1 MCGGQRTTRDSFH
14 PAYGSWDRT
23 QIIRLGSR
31 LLYLL
36 NHLAGPRNVFC
47 LAELL
52 NKPKSIIKTIFQ
64 ITNTSTMQVYRYTFI
79 CNYIFSTFFYFLN
92 DSRLTSSLR
101 PSGNKK
107 MDSLKAP
114 LPWII
119 YIQIYQGIY
128 LSLFFSC
135 KFHYQKTI
143 GNVDEAM
150 WSQQEFGASPKPLPK
165 SHTPESPL
173 LS

>member
-1 MCGGQRTTRDSFH
+1 MCGGQRTTCDFFH

-31 LLYLL
+31 LFYLL
-36 NHLAGPRNVFC
+36 NHLTGPRNVFC

-52 NKPKSIIKTIFQ
+52 NKPKNIIKTNFQ
-64 ITNTSTMQVYRYTFI
+64 KTNTSTMWAYRYTFI

-107 MDSLKAP
+107 MDSLKAH

-119 YIQIYQGIY
+119 YRNISRGIPK
-128 LSLFFSC
+128 SLFL
-135 KFHYQKTI
+135 
-143 GNVDEAM
+143 M
-150 WSQQEFGASPKPLPK
+150 
-165 SHTPESPL
+165 
-173 LS
+173 